1 MKIGVLGGGQLARML
16 SLAGTPLGVDFVFL
30 CQAHDACAAT
40 VGEHLHARFD
50 DKAALEQLATQVDL
64 LTYEFESVPAESVEY
79 LGSRLPVY
87 PPPGALATARDRWHE
102 KTLFNELGIKTADFI
117 NLNSFEDL
125 QQAVPRIG
133 LPAIIKTRT
142 EGYDGKGQRLI
153 RDESELAAAWEAML
167 DVPAIIEAFVPFAR
181 EVSIIA
187 ARSVSGELAFY
198 PLTENEHRDGILR
211 KSTALANDPMQGLAE
226 SYARRLLEHLDYV
239 GVLAIEFFQVG
250 DELLVNEMAPR
261 VHNSGHWTIEGA
273 ETSQFENHIRAI
285 LDWPLGSTA
294 LRGHAVML
302 NLIGDLPDS
311 KKILAQPH
319 AHLHLYGKDE
329 RPGRKV
335 GHITIC
341 AENEAEV
348 NACIEAIGPV

>member
-1 MKIGVLGGGQLARML
+1 MKVGILGGGQLARML
-16 SLAGTPLGVDFVFL
+16 SLDGTPLGVDFVFL
-30 CQAHDACAAT
+30 GQPHDACAAT

-50 DKAALEQLATQVDL
+50 DKEALQTLASQVDL
-64 LTYEFESVPAESVEY
+64 LTYEFESVPAESVAY
-79 LGSRLPVY
+79 LNEQLPIY
-87 PPPGALATARDRWHE
+87 PPVQALATARDRLYE
-102 KTLFNELGIKTADFI
+102 KTLFNELGVKTAEFVDLT
-117 NLNSFEDL
+117 NLEDL
-125 QQAVPRIG
+125 QQAVAKIG

-142 EGYDGKGQRLI
+142 EGYDGKGQQFI
-153 RDESELAAAWEAML
+153 REESELASAWEAMKGA
-167 DVPAIIEAFVPFAR
+167 PAIIEAFVPFDR

-198 PLTENEHRDGILR
+198 PLTENEHRDGILH

-226 SYARRLLEHLDYV
+226 SYAQRLLKHLDYV
-239 GVLAIEFFQVG
+239 GVLAIEFFQIG

-294 LRGHAVML
+294 LLGHTVML
-302 NLIGDLPDS
+302 NLIGELPDS

-319 AHLHLYGKDE
+319 AHLHL
-329 RPGRKV
+329 
-335 GHITIC
+335 
-341 AENEAEV
+341 
-348 NACIEAIGPV
+348 